1 MKIRSVVLAIFLTW
15 AFFISARAHAN
26 HGPGTTGGGAQAI
39 SGETVKDGQFVFSLD
54 HTYTNYED
62 VSRDE
67 AERRAI
73 RSGEFDAIRDAY
85 IMSIAG
91 VYGVTRDLQFE
102 AQIGW
107 YSGTGFIDAS
117 AGGDDEDGG
126 HARLARNQSEE
137 AESSTGSPAGL
148 TDLSLRAKYRLLHGP
163 QGHLAVIGGTILP
176 VGKDDERLSD
186 GERLEPSSQPG
197 TGEFGILGGIAYSRY
212 LTPRMTLDASSVV
225 THRFEHEDFRVGG
238 RVDTSSGVA
247 YRLTDIKGDSPQ
259 LSIFSEVNYIRI
271 GRDEEA
277 GRSNANSGGDT
288 VYLTPGIRV
297 RIPDAGT
304 LALATSLPIYQG
316 LNGDQEET
324 DFRLLAQV
332 AVSL

>member
-1 MKIRSVVLAIFLTW
+1 MKWKLFSLAPILALVLY
-15 AFFISARAHAN
+15 ISARAHAN

-85 IMSIAG
+85 ITSIGG
-91 VYGVTRDLQFE
+91 VYGVTRDLQLE

-117 AGGDDEDGG
+117 AGGEDDEGG
-126 HARLARNQSEE
+126 HGRLAGKQSEE
-137 AESSTGSPAGL
+137 AKSSTAGPSGL
-148 TDLSLRAKYRLLHGP
+148 TDLSLRAKYRLFHGP
-163 QGHLAVIGGTILP
+163 DGHLAVIGGTILP

-212 LTPRMTLDASSVV
+212 LTPRMTLDASSLV
-225 THRFEHEDFRVGG
+225 THRFEREDFRVGG
-238 RVDTSSGVA
+238 RIDTSSGVA
-247 YRLTDIKGDSPQ
+247 YRLTDIKSDYPQ
-259 LSIFSEVNYIRI
+259 LSIFSEVNYIRL
-271 GRDEEA
+271 GHDEEA
-277 GRSNANSGGDT
+277 GQSNPNSGGDT

-304 LALATSLPIYQG
+304 FAIATSLPIYQD
-316 LNGDQEET
+316 LNGDQDET